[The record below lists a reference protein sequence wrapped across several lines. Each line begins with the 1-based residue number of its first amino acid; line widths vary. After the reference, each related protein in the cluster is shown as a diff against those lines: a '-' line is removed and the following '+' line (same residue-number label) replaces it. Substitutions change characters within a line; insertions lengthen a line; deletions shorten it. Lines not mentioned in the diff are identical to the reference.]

1 MKTRGFTL
9 VELMITLAVAAIL
22 ATIAVPGFMNLIQTN
37 RVVTQTNEL
46 VSAFNLARSEAIRRG
61 VPVTV
66 AASTGDD
73 FASGW
78 CVHLGN
84 ACDGDDRLRA
94 YPGMSNMAV
103 GVSGGQPIVFN
114 GRGVKES
121 PAGTVT
127 LIIKPSGC
135 AAGTTGRSR
144 TLEIINTGR
153 VSVTQGDC

>member
-1 MKTRGFTL
+1 MKKSGFTL

-46 VSAFNLARSEAIRRG
+46 VSAFNLARSEAIKRG
-61 VPVTV
+61 ERVTV
-66 AASTGDD
+66 RATTAGNY
-73 FASGW
+73 AGGW

-84 ACDGDDRLRA
+84 ACDGDDRLRIHS
-94 YPGMSNMAV
+94 GMPNMTVTA
-103 GVSGGQPIVFN
+103 SDTAPIVFN
-114 GRGVKES
+114 GRGIKQS

-127 LIIKPSGC
+127 LTIRPSGC